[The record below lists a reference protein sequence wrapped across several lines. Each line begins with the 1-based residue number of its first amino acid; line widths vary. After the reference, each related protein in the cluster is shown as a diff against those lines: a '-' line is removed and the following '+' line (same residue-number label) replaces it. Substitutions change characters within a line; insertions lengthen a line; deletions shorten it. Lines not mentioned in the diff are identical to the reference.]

1 MKNKTEGGMILAQI
15 QELDRM
21 RDQVTVIKHQ
31 VIDNKILAEYIN

>member
-1 MKNKTEGGMILAQI
+1 MKNKTEGGMILAQS

-31 VIDNKILAEYIN
+31 VIDNKILAAYIN